1 MDKFLVLKPLIQKTA
16 ESDFFKKCFLW
27 FFRVLAALTFIGF
40 IFVSVKLW
48 GNVSS
53 TLPAE
58 VIVIFVIAQ
67 LILLFMTFVIINIM
81 LIRADDIAAIPQAT
95 DYIVVPVFILILK
108 MTGEILGSIFA
119 LVGIIFGIAM
129 MVVKSD
135 AGGLSA
141 IPMVNYFADAG
152 IAAIIVGPMYGLF
165 MLALFHAFAEL
176 LTVLV
181 DIARNTKK

>member
-1 MDKFLVLKPLIQKTA
+1 MKEKINSPKRPQSLGEEIGNSITHGVGFLV
-16 ESDFFKKCFLW
+16 
-27 FFRVLAALTFIGF
+27 
-40 IFVSVKLW
+40 
-48 GNVSS
+48 
-53 TLPAE
+53 
-58 VIVIFVIAQ
+58 
-67 LILLFMTFVIINIM
+67 
-81 LIRADDIAAIPQAT
+81 
-95 DYIVVPVFILILK
+95 
-108 MTGEILGSIFA
+108 A

-165 MLALFHAFAEL
+165 MLALFHVFAEL